1 MTSDRRYLFWCGAK
15 KFVRF
20 ARHVRSIAIVRLLWP
35 SDARVFVAAVSAGC
49 QRDPVAAGTAAW
61 TVVGLRHGRCR
72 RRSPARQRPG
82 VETPTEGRLRRH
94 RCRFNWSTEAISSNS
109 TRKLLFEITK
119 MLIAVFKIKFIVLF
133 TIIFGTLSS
142 LWHYGV
148 KFAQNGAS
156 TGDTRW
162 ACAQNDTP
170 RSSTGA
176 TAAFDTHDCLVLVFR
191 FLLLEKL

>member
-1 MTSDRRYLFWCGAK
+1 MWDRQWDGHENDEPSSLQE
-15 KFVRF
+15 
-20 ARHVRSIAIVRLLWP
+20 IAGDEIAGREIDGPSCRAWNYTCENDGSLSWP
-35 SDARVFVAAVSAGC
+35 FSMLKYKYIF
-49 QRDPVAAGTAAW
+49 QIKY
-61 TVVGLRHGRCR
+61 
-72 RRSPARQRPG
+72 
-82 VETPTEGRLRRH
+82 
-94 RCRFNWSTEAISSNS
+94 TEAISSNS

-176 TAAFDTHDCLVLVFR
+176 TAAFDTHDCIVLVFR